1 LSTVSEVI
9 FLSREIIRNLLIGYL
24 KVPQN
29 ERKQVLRLMGSM
41 LNFSQTDYDQLESID
56 AEGSRWLPSLFGGNT
71 SRNPSPNKE
80 DLLNKSFTD
89 LLIQYV
95 DRESKPKPRF
105 SLSITNDK
113 KNDSP
118 TTSIIQSSFQP
129 QTNSP
134 MLLNRNT
141 TNRDSPVLTTTST
154 NPNNSFLED
163 ILK

>member
-1 LSTVSEVI
+1 
-9 FLSREIIRNLLIGYL
+9 
-24 KVPQN
+24 
-29 ERKQVLRLMGSM
+29 MGSM
-41 LNFSQTDYDQLESID
+41 LNFSQSDYDQLESTNS
-56 AEGSRWLPSLFGGNT
+56 EGSRWLPSLFSGTT

-105 SLSITNDK
+105 SLSISNDK
-113 KNDSP
+113 KNDSSSA
-118 TTSIIQSSFQP
+118 SIIQSSFQP

-141 TNRDSPVLTTTST
+141 TSRDSPIPSSI